1 LNETELYQRIAEAAY
16 YRAERRSF
24 AGNSALDDWLEA
36 EREVSAL
43 DSVDAAGSEAAP
55 SKATAM
61 HGATVQAPPNNEM
74 EIPVAQARESA
85 EEMNRARAPASAQA
99 ATTATGS
106 AKEKGK
112 ASDGLRRAMP
122 LAR

>member
-1 LNETELYQRIAEAAY
+1 MNETELHQRIAEAAY
-16 YRAERRSF
+16 YRAERRGF

-43 DSVDAAGSEAAP
+43 DSVDAPGSEATP
-55 SKATAM
+55 SAAAQM
-61 HGATVQAPPNNEM
+61 DPATVPAPPNNKT

-85 EEMNRARAPASAQA
+85 EEMNRARAPASAEA

-106 AKEKGK
+106 TKTKGK
-112 ASDGLRRAMP
+112 AVEGLRRTF
-122 LAR
+122 AR